1 MRSRSPANGP
11 LLRSFAAVT
20 LLVWVAAL
28 VFCAELCSSSGSAAD
43 SESTHCH
50 AEAADAHHGHD
61 DSSSS
66 PSHHAPC
73 GSASCLT
80 LKQAL
85 VTSKAAPDFHPPLHL
100 IYNLPSFAVTL
111 DAVETAI
118 QHSFR
123 QAKPR
128 DWVLTPEV
136 CLGPAL
142 RSLAPPSLLYA

>member
-1 MRSRSPANGP
+1 

-66 PSHHAPC
+66 PSHHGPC

-85 VTSKAAPDFHPPLHL
+85 IITKAASDFRPPLLL
-100 IYNLPSFAVTL
+100 IYNLSAFEVTF
-111 DAVETAI
+111 DAVEAAT

-123 QAKPR
+123 QARPR
-128 DWVLTPEV
+128 DWVFTPEV
-136 CLGPAL
+136 CLGPAF
-142 RSLAPPSLLYA
+142 RSLAPPSLHVA